1 MPSWTQC
8 KRNRHWGTIWQTR
21 WTPTFQQTGNTL
33 QVEPES
39 RGNLFLDT
47 QGKNLTGAVT
57 AAVLGTREVRLLA
70 ARAITR
76 TLGSTSHHP

>member
-1 MPSWTQC
+1 M
-8 KRNRHWGTIWQTR
+8 
-21 WTPTFQQTGNTL
+21 
-33 QVEPES
+33 EPES

-47 QGKNLTGAVT
+47 QGMNLTGVVT

-76 TLGSTSHHP
+76 TLGSTSHYP

>member
-1 MPSWTQC
+1 M
-8 KRNRHWGTIWQTR
+8 
-21 WTPTFQQTGNTL
+21 PTFQQTGNTL

-47 QGKNLTGAVT
+47 QGMNLTGAVT

-76 TLGSTSHHP
+76 TPGSTSHHP

>member
-1 MPSWTQC
+1 MRKDWRWRDSI
-8 KRNRHWGTIWQTR
+8 RISGTR
-21 WTPTFQQTGNTL
+21 WMPTFQQTGNTL

-57 AAVLGTREVRLLA
+57 ATVLGTREVRLLA

-76 TLGSTSHHP
+76 TPGSTSHHP